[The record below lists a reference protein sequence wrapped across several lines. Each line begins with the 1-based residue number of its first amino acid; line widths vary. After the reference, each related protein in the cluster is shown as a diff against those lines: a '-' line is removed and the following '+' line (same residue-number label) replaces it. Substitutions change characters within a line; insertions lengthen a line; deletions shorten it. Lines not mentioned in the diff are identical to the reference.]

1 VERTWIPQK
10 NIKDFTFARYTA
22 VISDLHLCEAEPVN
36 RKHPLWKKYK
46 TRQFFFDTT
55 FRDFLSQIEEMAK
68 GEAIELIFNGDTFDF
83 DSVTKVPENPPFQ
96 ISRIERSRGMFTQS
110 DKSVFKMRTIL
121 GDHPIFVNA
130 LRDFIGRGHRVVF
143 IIGNHDLE
151 LIWPDVQRVLLK
163 IICPRPELADNIRFC
178 EFFYIS
184 NQDTLVEHGHQYDP
198 YCRAEDP
205 IHPFVLRYNR
215 LEIKI
220 PFGNLACRYM
230 INAMGFF
237 NPYTESNY
245 IMTVK
250 EYARFFFR
258 YIARAQPLLILTW
271 MRGATL
277 TLLHTIRDRLRVP
290 LKDPLV
296 VEERIEEI
304 AARAN
309 TKPRVVREL
318 KELAVPS
325 AASQPFQ
332 IAQEL
337 WLDRALIDLSSCVS
351 RAWS

>member
-1 VERTWIPQK
+1 
-10 NIKDFTFARYTA
+10 
-22 VISDLHLCEAEPVN
+22 
-36 RKHPLWKKYK
+36 
-46 TRQFFFDTT
+46 
-55 FRDFLSQIEEMAK
+55 
-68 GEAIELIFNGDTFDF
+68 
-83 DSVTKVPENPPFQ
+83 
-96 ISRIERSRGMFTQS
+96 
-110 DKSVFKMRTIL
+110 
-121 GDHPIFVNA
+121 
-130 LRDFIGRGHRVVF
+130 
-143 IIGNHDLE
+143 
-151 LIWPDVQRVLLK
+151 
-163 IICPRPELADNIRFC
+163 
-178 EFFYIS
+178 
-184 NQDTLVEHGHQYDP
+184 
-198 YCRAEDP
+198 P

-325 AASQPFQ
+325 AASQP
-332 IAQEL
+332 
-337 WLDRALIDLSSCVS
+337 
-351 RAWS
+351 